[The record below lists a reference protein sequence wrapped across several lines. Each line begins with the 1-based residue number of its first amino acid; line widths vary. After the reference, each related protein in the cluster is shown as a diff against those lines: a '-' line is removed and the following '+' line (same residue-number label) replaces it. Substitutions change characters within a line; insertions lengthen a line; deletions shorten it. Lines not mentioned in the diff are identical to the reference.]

1 MKIGHDQISEIR
13 YELAIKRKTRLL
25 NSAIDF
31 CNEFINVSDPDEFQK
46 DFKGYVMKKIEDKTG
61 IKNIDPDKLVTLT
74 DIPIHQLNKL
84 QKEYKSIPV
93 DLKEKKPDFGIYI
106 EGKDQLALFNELTEL
121 CDQLNKWNPENWM
134 WIERSF
140 QNKVQLRSGHWTP
153 STTYIKNHCK
163 KQ

>member
-46 DFKGYVMKKIEDKTG
+46 DFNRYVIKRIEEKTG
-61 IKNIDPDKLVTLT
+61 IKNIDPEKLVALT
-74 DIPIHQLNKL
+74 DIPIHKLNKL
-84 QKEYKSIPV
+84 QKEFRSITV
-93 DLKEKKPDFGIYI
+93 DLNKEKPDFGIYI
-106 EGKDQLALFNELTEL
+106 EGKEQLALCNELTVL
-121 CDQLNKWNPENWM
+121 CDQLNKWQPENWM

-140 QNKVQLRSGHWTP
+140 QNKVQLKSG
-153 STTYIKNHCK
+153 
-163 KQ
+163 

>member
-61 IKNIDPDKLVTLT
+61 IKNIDPDKLVALT
-74 DIPIHQLNKL
+74 DIPIH
-84 QKEYKSIPV
+84 
-93 DLKEKKPDFGIYI
+93 
-106 EGKDQLALFNELTEL
+106 
-121 CDQLNKWNPENWM
+121 QLNKWNPENWM